1 MPASGTTG
9 GDGPSPPGAPPGGIS
24 EPRRPGVP
32 SRLTAALLFTG
43 TVLGG
48 LLGAGIGWGLVDV
61 GCRGDCTLPL
71 VIGIVVGGAVGA
83 GGVGVVAVLVLRAMN
98 EWRLPHAAARGR
110 PEAFPLIERA
120 EPEPLRRDPTPGTG
134 ADATEGTDPD
144 EQP

>member
-32 SRLTAALLFTG
+32 SRLTAVLLFTG

-71 VIGIVVGGAVGA
+71 VIGIVESMSGFF
-83 GGVGVVAVLVLRAMN
+83 
-98 EWRLPHAAARGR
+98 LPEGFKDIAAYVCLLYTSRCV
-110 PEAFPLIERA
+110 
-120 EPEPLRRDPTPGTG
+120 
-134 ADATEGTDPD
+134 
-144 EQP
+144 